1 MSKKAVP
8 VSCSINPEP
17 EALHQE
23 QRGKFGWLFKE
34 AYTAKDKK
42 MKLEKEKEEVSDHR
56 MGCGYSVG
64 VCCSGGQMERGELRG

>member
-1 MSKKAVP
+1 MSQKAVP

-42 MKLEKEKEEVSDHR
+42 MKLEKEKEEVSDHKS
-56 MGCGYSVG
+56 GCGCSVG
-64 VCCSGGQMERGELRG
+64 VFFQGVKWSVGS